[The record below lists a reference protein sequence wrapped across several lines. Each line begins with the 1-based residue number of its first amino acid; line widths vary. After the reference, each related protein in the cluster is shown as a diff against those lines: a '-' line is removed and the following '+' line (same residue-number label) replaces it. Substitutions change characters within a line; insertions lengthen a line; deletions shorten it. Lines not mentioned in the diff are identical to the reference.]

1 MWCQLNYLDGLT
13 SDEEPVRR
21 RILCD
26 LEGAVEAYKQDGMSP
41 GVACQGLTFTIIVDA
56 DQTNNDT
63 KMKLAE
69 FYEIMDE
76 SRIALELIYEG

>member
-1 MWCQLNYLDGLT
+1 MPR
-13 SDEEPVRR
+13 S
-21 RILCD
+21 RIPL
-26 LEGAVEAYKQDGMSP
+26 
-41 GVACQGLTFTIIVDA
+41 IVDA

-69 FYEIMDE
+69 LYDIMDE